1 MLQGG
6 RGDGGSGALPGQ
18 RCRWTVTGCHA
29 PPNNLVVD
37 LTYWSC
43 KLNDWKASSIPFPLW
58 SYVELEC
65 DIPQWGS
72 LDRSCEVMLR
82 KSTRHIDPCPGCRAT
97 YQTVF
102 RPGATPTTRTRTES
116 EVHTHEVVDRGAG
129 ARGDHGAVADR
140 GGEGKGGKHRRLVDF
155 QVDCIIDFYF
165 LSQAGRNGHI
175 LSPRLA
181 SPSTLGKT
189 IPLRSS
195 Q

>member
-1 MLQGG
+1 MQTE
-6 RGDGGSGALPGQ
+6 R
-18 RCRWTVTGCHA
+18 TG
-29 PPNNLVVD
+29 
-37 LTYWSC
+37 
-43 KLNDWKASSIPFPLW
+43 KLRLDPLSI
-58 SYVELEC
+58 YHCVELER